1 MKLWPGLGRKDGHG
15 EPVDVVEALAPA
27 SPGTLDLE
35 ETSSIQI
42 RTAVVVQEDT
52 MKHFNEYV
60 IFPHGKRVI
69 TTKKK
74 ARRILQGIQKR
85 PNRGISHDLKQ

>member
-1 MKLWPGLGRKDGHG
+1 
-15 EPVDVVEALAPA
+15 
-27 SPGTLDLE
+27 
-35 ETSSIQI
+35 
-42 RTAVVVQEDT
+42 